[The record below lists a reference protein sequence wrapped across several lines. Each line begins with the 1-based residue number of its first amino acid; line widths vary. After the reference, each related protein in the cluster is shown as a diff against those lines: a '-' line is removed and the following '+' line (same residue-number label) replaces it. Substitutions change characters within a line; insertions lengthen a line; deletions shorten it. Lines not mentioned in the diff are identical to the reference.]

1 MRVQRPFRKEPA
13 AMGVLRE
20 AKSVASEGVTAPSP
34 PRPALTRVDTLVD
47 SYRRLADVFHDV
59 LSAER
64 LNTLLERIADTLGD
78 LVPYDT
84 FTIYQ
89 ADEARRC
96 LIPLMARDT
105 WADEIMRDRPLF
117 GQGITGWAVE
127 HREPQLVNQAHL
139 DPRVKV
145 VPGTPPDEPEAL
157 ITIPLVARDA
167 IKGALNIY
175 RLGEDARFTEEDFD
189 LAKRFGDAAALALD
203 NAQVREALE
212 LQAQTDSLTGLYNH
226 RYFHERLR
234 AELTRAT
241 RAHDAIA
248 VLMLDID
255 DFKRVNDVFGHG
267 TGDQVLVALSDLL
280 RGAVRLSDVVCR
292 LGGEEFGIIMASC
305 DAGDA
310 LGLARRLLDGMEAHD
325 FAPADKLTLSIG
337 ISQGPE
343 HATNPRELV
352 ACAEAAMMTAKARG
366 KNQAVLFD
374 DGTSERPHAGPAS
387 RDDVR
392 SVAHLKMLQSLAGKL
407 NRLNDVREIGAVIV
421 NELRMLVDYH
431 SCRVYIADGEDLLP
445 IAWRGHLGPYFDE
458 SAEALQSKFG
468 AGITGTAA
476 ATGKSILIPNAL
488 ECSFS
493 VTIPGTDDIEES
505 MIAVPLKYGARV
517 IGVVTISKLGVGQ
530 FDEDDVRLLEVLAGH
545 ASVALE
551 NARLYEAQ
559 RNEAENAKE
568 SLEIANA
575 LLDFSRELA
584 AAEGLDEVLGRLVE
598 LSTRTLGL
606 ERTAV
611 LLQEPETGDL
621 VAQAL
626 WGYDPE
632 TEALVTAARVPGE
645 VARRLFSGTEPFVLG
660 VEELAAIEGA
670 PATGVPI
677 AFAPLHLDADHVG
690 CIAAVAPE
698 GEIEP
703 ADRRMRLLAGI
714 AHQAKLA
721 IQNAGSFQSLEET
734 FFSTVEAL
742 ANALE
747 ANDEYTSSHAR
758 WITDM
763 ALEVGRELGLDAK
776 TLKRLELGALFHDIG
791 KIGIPSSI
799 LAKPGPLTP
808 EERAVIETHPELG
821 EKILAPI
828 ERLAEV
834 RAIVRSCHE
843 HFDGSGYPDRK
854 GGDEIPLEARIIL
867 VCDAFHA
874 MTTDRP
880 YRGRLPVEE
889 AFRRLRE
896 NAGTQFDPKVV
907 EVFLKLAP
915 DALGDHPV

>member
-1 MRVQRPFRKEPA
+1 MRVQALSERQLRL
-13 AMGVLRE
+13 MGVLRE
-20 AKSVASEGVTAPSP
+20 AKDAASEGANAPSP
-34 PRPALTRVDTLVD
+34 ARPTLTRVDTLVD
-47 SYRRLADVFHDV
+47 SYRRLADIFHDV
-59 LSAER
+59 LAEQR
-64 LNTLLERIADTLGD
+64 LDSLLDRIADTLAE
-78 LVPYDT
+78 LVPYDA

-96 LIPLMARDT
+96 LIPLMTRDK
-105 WADEIMRDRPLF
+105 WADEIMNDRPIF

-127 HREPQLVNQAHL
+127 HREPQLVNQAQF
-139 DPRVKV
+139 DPRVQV

-175 RLGEDARFTEEDFD
+175 RLGEDAHFTQEDFE
-189 LAKRFGDAAALALD
+189 LAQRFGDAAALALD
-203 NAQVREALE
+203 NAQVRESLE

-234 AELTRAT
+234 AELTRTT
-241 RAHDAIA
+241 RSHDSIA

-267 TGDQVLVALSDLL
+267 TGDQVLVGLADVL
-280 RGAVRLSDVVCR
+280 RGTVRLSDIVCR

-310 LGLARRLLDGMEAHD
+310 LGLARRLLDSMEVHD
-325 FAPADKLTLSIG
+325 FAPVDRLTLSIG

-352 ACAEAAMMTAKARG
+352 ACSEAAMMTAKARG

-374 DGTSERPHAGPAS
+374 DGTSERPYPAPAT

-407 NRLNDVREIGAVIV
+407 NRLNDVREIGGTIV

-445 IAWRGHLGPYFDE
+445 IAWRGDLGPYLDE
-458 SAEALQSKFG
+458 GAEELQSKFG
-468 AGITGTAA
+468 EGITGHAA
-476 ATGKSILIPNAL
+476 ETGQSMLIQNAL
-488 ECSFS
+488 DVDYA

-505 MIAVPLKYGARV
+505 MIAVPLKYGSRV

-530 FDEDDVRLLEVLAGH
+530 FDDDDVRLLEVLAGH

-559 RNEAENAKE
+559 RTEAENAKE
-568 SLEIANA
+568 SLAIANA
-575 LLDFSRELA
+575 LLEFSRELA
-584 AAEGLDEVLGRLVE
+584 AAEGLDEVLDRIVE
-598 LSTRTLGL
+598 LTTRTLGL

-611 LLQEPETGDL
+611 WLQEPESGDL
-621 VAQAL
+621 VPHAL
-626 WGYDPE
+626 YGYDAQ
-632 TEALVTAARVPGE
+632 TEAVVAGARVPADA
-645 VARRLFSGTEPFVLG
+645 ARRLFSGTEPFVLSP
-660 VEELAAIEGA
+660 EELAKIEGA
-670 PATGVPI
+670 PATGVSI

-690 CIAAVAPE
+690 CIAAVAPD
-698 GEIEP
+698 GRIDTS
-703 ADRRMRLLAGI
+703 DRRMRLLAGI

-763 ALEVGRELGLDAK
+763 ALEVGRELALDPQ

-791 KIGIPSSI
+791 KIGIPSTI
-799 LAKPGPLTP
+799 LSKPGPLTP

-821 EKILAPI
+821 ERILAPI
-828 ERLAEV
+828 SRLEDV
-834 RAIVRSCHE
+834 RPIVRHCHE
-843 HFDGSGYPDRK
+843 RWDGRGYPDGK
-854 GGDEIPLEARIIL
+854 TAHEIPIEARVIL

-880 YRGRLPVEE
+880 YRTRLPVETAYE
-889 AFRRLRE
+889 QLE
-896 NAGTQFDPKVV
+896 KNAGTQFDPRVV
-907 EVFLKLAP
+907 EAFLRLAP
-915 DALGDHPV
+915 QALAAHPV